1 MSLALHEL
9 ATDAAR
15 VLVANLV
22 HLDGVVTAVEGDDEL
37 TVLIIGLS
45 GDELGVEA
53 EDVHILLE
61 HLLHVDLR
69 GLLLEGDDGAHGVS
83 LSSVAVVGR
92 DRLVLDGGGGGG
104 ELHGSLGDS
113 ELLLVPTLG
122 EVITVVDL
130 AVTAVDLDALTAKDV
145 SGSVVLLSSEGH
157 AWAVGQDGGLGE
169 LLSLEKLGEG
179 STATVLGVDLLHL
192 DGSVAEEEVEL
203 VELVAAIVGVVTP
216 EDVEAKDTTI
226 VVEEALETTVGTATL
241 QLDLNVVLEL
251 SLIGRNLLH
260 VDHAAG
266 VLEGICGVIL
276 GSTDILTL
284 LGVVGAGELVTV
296 DDAEDT
302 SVDVEV
308 NAESEIGPVV
318 VSGAVRLEELGALQE
333 DALRNSGV
341 GDTRLDDMESV
352 VIKVEVDGA
361 LSDAEVLSGVL
372 DDGLKEVRLEVED
385 LWVENKGTEM

>member
-1 MSLALHEL
+1 M
-9 ATDAAR
+9 
-15 VLVANLV
+15 
-22 HLDGVVTAVEGDDEL
+22 
-37 TVLIIGLS
+37 
-45 GDELGVEA
+45 
-53 EDVHILLE
+53 
-61 HLLHVDLR
+61 
-69 GLLLEGDDGAHGVS
+69 
-83 LSSVAVVGR
+83 GR
-92 DRLVLDGGGGGG
+92 DRLVLDGGSGGG

-179 STATVLGVDLLHL
+179 STATVLGVDLLDL

-226 VVEEALETTVGTATL
+226 VVKEALETTVGTATL

-266 VLEGICGVIL
+266 VLEGIFGVIL

-341 GDTRLDDMESV
+341 GDTRLDNVESV

-372 DDGLKEVRLEVED
+372 DDGLKEV
-385 LWVENKGTEM
+385 